1 MTQDKR
7 VWIVGVGPLSVEYW
21 KIVTSL
27 DCGVSAIGRGA
38 ASARNYAEATGDEPH
53 QGGLQNFLATR
64 PELPEFAIVATG
76 MEALARTTLQL
87 IEYGVRRILVEKP
100 GAMTYEELLMVRS
113 HARSTGAEVT
123 IAYNRRLFSSVL
135 HARRMIVE
143 DGGVQSFTFEF
154 TEWSDRL
161 MAVSKAPGVLER
173 CVLGNSSHVIDLAF
187 HLGGEPSQ
195 MECLTAGGFAWH
207 PAASIFAGMGR
218 SQTGALFSYAAN
230 WQSPGRWAAEFNTS
244 NYRFIFRPMEK
255 LQIVRKGSVQVEAVA
270 VDDTLD
276 VSFKPGLFIQ
286 TQRFLSGDLSELC
299 SLDEQVR
306 RWPIYERIAGYDH
319 TPPSLGDLKALS

>member
-1 MTQDKR
+1 MSKNAR

-21 KIVTSL
+21 KIVTTL
-27 DCGVSAIGRGA
+27 DRPVTAIGRGA
-38 ASARNYAEATGDEPH
+38 ASARKYAEATGDEPH
-53 QGGLQNFLATR
+53 QGGLQSFLATR
-64 PELPEFAIVATG
+64 PDLPQFAIVATG

-100 GAMTYEELLMVRS
+100 GAMTYEELLSVRS
-113 HARSTGAEVT
+113 LARSAGAEVT

-135 HARRMIVE
+135 HARQMMIE
-143 DGGVQSFTFEF
+143 DGGVQSFSFEF

-187 HLGGEPSQ
+187 YLGGETSQ
-195 MECLTAGGFAWH
+195 IECLTAGGFAWH
-207 PAASIFAGMGR
+207 PAASVFAGMGR

-255 LQIVRKGSVQVEAVA
+255 LQIVRKGSVQVEAVT
-270 VDDTLD
+270 VDDSLD
-276 VSFKPGLFIQ
+276 VGFKPGLFIQ
-286 TQRFLSGDLSELC
+286 TQRFLSGDLGELC
-299 SLDEQVR
+299 SLDDQIR
-306 RWPIYERIAGYDH
+306 RWPIYEKIAGYDH
-319 TPPSLGDLKALS
+319 TPPKSVD

>member
-1 MTQDKR
+1 MSKNEQ

-21 KIVTSL
+21 RVLTSL
-27 DCGVSAIGRGA
+27 DRRVTAIGRGV
-38 ASARNYAEATGDEPH
+38 ASARTYAEATTEEPH
-53 QGGLQNFLATR
+53 QGGLQSFLATR
-64 PELPEFAIVATG
+64 PDLPQFAIVATG
-76 MEALARTTLQL
+76 MEALAQTTLQL

-100 GAMTYEELLMVRS
+100 GAMTYEELLSVQNR
-113 HARSTGAEVT
+113 ARSAGAEVT
-123 IAYNRRLFSSVL
+123 IAYNRRLFSSVR
-135 HARRMIVE
+135 HARKMMVE
-143 DGGVQSFTFEF
+143 DGGVQSFSFEF

-195 MECLTAGGFAWH
+195 IECLTVGGFGWH
-207 PAASIFAGMGR
+207 PAASVFAGMGL
-218 SQTGALFSYAAN
+218 SQTGALFSYGAN

-255 LQIVRKGSVQVEAVA
+255 LQIVRKGSVQVEAVP

-276 VSFKPGLFIQ
+276 ISFKPGLFIQ
-286 TQRFLSGDLSELC
+286 TERFLCRDLDELC
-299 SLDEQVR
+299 SLDEQIR
-306 RWPIYERIAGYDH
+306 RWPIYEKIAGYDH
-319 TPPSLGDLKALS
+319 TPPKSVD